1 MATLT
6 AGRDIVL
13 VRHGETDWN
22 REKRIQ
28 GSLGASINDAGKEQA
43 KGLARLLWE
52 VPLQAVYSSTL
63 PRAIE
68 TASYV
73 AGPHS
78 LGVITD
84 PRLNEIHHGEWEG
97 IAETDLPDPELYR
110 RWREDPSSYVLPGA
124 EPLQVVHDRAVAA
137 MKDIVGRHIEGEGL
151 VAVVSHVSPTD
162 YPRFLAASGPVMV
175 LTLYLPSALL
185 ILRRPNEGSVP
196 KWLERR
202 IPFHWPTWL
211 RGTAPSVQ

>member
-63 PRAIE
+63 PRAVE

-151 VAVVSHVSPTD
+151 VAVVSHQI
-162 YPRFLAASGPVMV
+162 V
-175 LTLYLPSALL
+175 LALL
-185 ILRRPNEGSVP
+185 KCSILDRPWSQVRRHALSVASYEILTVGEGFTP
-196 KWLERR
+196 R
-202 IPFHWPTWL
+202 P
-211 RGTAPSVQ
+211 